1 MCKSQELVCV
11 QVVSVCETLV
21 DKIPSDTN
29 IHIEMDMI
37 VLVVFKEIG
46 RYRKALQ
53 TLRVLITRQRKS
65 FFSHFGCLEGTAMIV
80 EVEQTDMLEKLLLS
94 SVYFSMSSIANLFT
108 SS

>member
-1 MCKSQELVCV
+1 MKIWLIKLPVIPKS
-11 QVVSVCETLV
+11 
-21 DKIPSDTN
+21 TN
-29 IHIEMDMI
+29 IHIEMDLI

-46 RYRKALQ
+46 RYIKALQ

-65 FFSHFGCLEGTAMIV
+65 LFSCFGCLEGTALIV
-80 EVEQTDMLEKLLLS
+80 GVEQTNVSERLLLS